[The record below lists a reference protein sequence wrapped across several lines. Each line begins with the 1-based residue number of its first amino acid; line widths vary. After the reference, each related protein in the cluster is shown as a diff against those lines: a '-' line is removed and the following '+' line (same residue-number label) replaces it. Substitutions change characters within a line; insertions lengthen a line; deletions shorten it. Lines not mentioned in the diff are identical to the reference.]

1 MSMTTVSSLS
11 GEGGRTFAIAVTGS
25 PDRARLRTSAYTVKV
40 PYSSLART
48 IHSIGQ
54 RGGKVVDVKL
64 LTTQLSDLAGI
75 PVAAGVSDSVQEQVA
90 PKSPVK
96 ATSNRE
102 PDSSRSSAKSKKR

>member
-11 GEGGRTFAIAVTGS
+11 GEGGRTFAISVTGS
-25 PDRARLRTSAYTVKV
+25 PDQARLRTSAYTVKV
-40 PYSSLART
+40 PYSSLAKT

-64 LTTQLSDLAGI
+64 LTTQLTDLAGT
-75 PVAAGVSDSVQEQVA
+75 PASDSSKEQVA
-90 PKSPVK
+90 PTSPAK
-96 ATSNRE
+96 ATSNPA